1 MVMGGNGGDAT
12 AWGGGFAARAS
23 RRETDEGPAAGSVG
37 GGRTGYVTPRGGA
50 SAAASMPAAA
60 ADRAKPAM
68 PKPRKGDTVRVKRLA
83 TIVAASV
90 ALTAVSVSYG
100 VWSAAASRA
109 AVEHA
114 TAGALPTLV
123 AAADSRA
130 GDAITAEA
138 VTVQDVPA
146 TYRAASALGGEAL
159 DAEGLAAG
167 GRAIVDIPAGTQ
179 LSSSFVT
186 GMGGDRLSA
195 ELGAGLQ
202 AVTLAVDVE
211 TGLAGHVRPY
221 DTVRIV
227 SAEGASAG
235 EAFLETVCERAR
247 VVAVG
252 DDATSVQSG
261 SASVTVEVSPEEADA
276 VREAQFAGRVSLVLV
291 AADDAFEEVG
301 ADGQDD

>member
-1 MVMGGNGGDAT
+1 
-12 AWGGGFAARAS
+12 
-23 RRETDEGPAAGSVG
+23 
-37 GGRTGYVTPRGGA
+37 
-50 SAAASMPAAA
+50 
-60 ADRAKPAM
+60 M

-123 AAADSRA
+123 AAADIRA

-146 TYRAASALGGEAL
+146 TYRAASALGGEA
-159 DAEGLAAG
+159 LAAG

>member
-37 GGRTGYVTPRGGA
+37 GGRTGYVTPRGGE

-123 AAADSRA
+123 AAADIRA

-138 VTVQDVPA
+138 VTVQD
-146 TYRAASALGGEAL
+146 
-159 DAEGLAAG
+159 
-167 GRAIVDIPAGTQ
+167 
-179 LSSSFVT
+179 LS
-186 GMGGDRLSA
+186 LI
-195 ELGAGLQ
+195 
-202 AVTLAVDVE
+202 
-211 TGLAGHVRPY
+211 H
-221 DTVRIV
+221 I
-227 SAEGASAG
+227 
-235 EAFLETVCERAR
+235 
-247 VVAVG
+247 
-252 DDATSVQSG
+252 
-261 SASVTVEVSPEEADA
+261 
-276 VREAQFAGRVSLVLV
+276 
-291 AADDAFEEVG
+291 
-301 ADGQDD
+301 